1 MLSQG
6 NYHTDLLKAVVFAR
20 SWSTYGQKG
29 GRMTD
34 LNTIYDLVKDILVI
48 DTRARD
54 DDMYLYVQFCKQRDC
69 KEALKMPFYVV
80 MEHSSEFGMPS
91 YESVSRARRKVQSE
105 CPELRAS
112 EETKAAR
119 QEYEQMYLE
128 WARG

>member
-1 MLSQG
+1 M
-6 NYHTDLLKAVVFAR
+6 A
-20 SWSTYGQKG
+20 
-29 GRMTD
+29 D
-34 LNTIYDLVKDILVI
+34 LNRIYDLVKEILQI
-48 DTRARD
+48 DTKARD
-54 DDMYLYVQFCKQRDC
+54 DDMYLYAQFCKQ
-69 KEALKMPFYVV
+69 KECSKALKEPFYLV
-80 MEHSSEFGMPS
+80 MSNASKYGLPA

>member
-1 MLSQG
+1 
-6 NYHTDLLKAVVFAR
+6 
-20 SWSTYGQKG
+20 
-29 GRMTD
+29 MTD
-34 LNTIYDLVKDILVI
+34 LNTIYDLVKDILGI

-91 YESVSRARRKVQSE
+91 YESVSRARRKVQSDH
-105 CPELRAS
+105 PELRGS
-112 EETKAAR
+112 REITEIR
-119 QEYEQMYLE
+119 SEYEQMYFD

>member
-1 MLSQG
+1 
-6 NYHTDLLKAVVFAR
+6 
-20 SWSTYGQKG
+20 
-29 GRMTD
+29 MTD
-34 LNTIYDLVKDILVI
+34 LNTIYNLVKGILEI
-48 DTRARD
+48 DTKTRD
-54 DDMYLYVQFCKQRDC
+54 DDMYLYVQFCKYIGI
-69 KEALKMPFYVV
+69 KAALKLPFYVV
-80 MEHSSEFGMPS
+80 MVHSKEFGMPS